1 MKINRSDYSRFQ
13 DYGVYTPKRVIY
25 LGSDKE
31 NGEDIDGSSA
41 RNIIKNLL
49 FLDSI
54 NKKMITIYINTPG
67 GCWFNGMGIYD
78 TIKFIKSPVK
88 IIGTGQVMS
97 MGTVI
102 FQACRYRY
110 LLPNCTF
117 MIHDGSDGY
126 GGVAK
131 NFEAWGDYSKEI
143 RQKMYEIYLS
153 KIIKKHKKYTIKKVE
168 ELCTHDNIMSSEMT
182 VKIGLADKVIK

>member
-1 MKINRSDYSRFQ
+1 MKLTRSDFSKFHEHGLFIPNRL
-13 DYGVYTPKRVIY
+13 IY
-25 LGSDKE
+25 LGNDSE
-31 NGEDIDGSSA
+31 NGEDINGSSA

-54 NKKMITIYINTPG
+54 NKKIITIYINTPG

-78 TIKFIKSPVK
+78 VIKFIKSPVK

-102 FQACRYRY
+102 FQACNYRY

-126 GGVAK
+126 SGVAK
-131 NFEAWGDYSKEI
+131 NLEAWGDYSKEI
-143 RQKMYEIYLS
+143 RKKMYEIYLS
-153 KIIKKHKKYTIKKVE
+153 KIIKKHPKYTIKKVE
-168 ELCTHDNIMSSEMT
+168 ELCTHDNIMSAEMAI
-182 VKIGLADKVIK
+182 KLGLADKIVK